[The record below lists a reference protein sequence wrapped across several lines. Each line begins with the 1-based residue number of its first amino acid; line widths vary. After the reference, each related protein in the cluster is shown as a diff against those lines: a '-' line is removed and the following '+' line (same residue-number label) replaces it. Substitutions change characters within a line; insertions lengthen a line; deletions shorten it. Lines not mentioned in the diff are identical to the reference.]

1 MVIKKRFMVG
11 FWCKDGSFSCLTK
24 NRKWIRFNTEKD
36 AKKEIKKL
44 QQKYKHKLTVEKIEY
59 LDYNE

>member
-1 MVIKKRFMVG
+1 MVG
-11 FWCKDGSFSCLTK
+11 FWCKDGSFSCLIK